1 MKKYILD
8 TNIASLL
15 GGKETKESQKIYDKF
30 YQLNDEDVIM
40 VSIITLYEATYG
52 LKYSEDKKQQEEIRQ
67 NITYIQKYFEIIPL
81 DLQEMELF
89 ADLKVL
95 YKKKTGINK
104 KAMKK
109 NDLDILIASTA
120 MAENAT
126 LISSDGIFERLS
138 EIEPKFKWENWLKQS
153 NLHYY

>member
-1 MKKYILD
+1 MRKFILD

-15 GGKETKESQKIYDKF
+15 GGAKTRESQKIYEKF
-30 YQLNDEDVIM
+30 YQLDDEDIIM
-40 VSIITLYEATYG
+40 VSIITLYEANYG
-52 LKYSEDKKQQEEIRQ
+52 LKHSEDKKQKEEIRQ
-67 NITYIQKYFEIIPL
+67 NITYIQKYFKIIPL
-81 DLQEMELF
+81 DLREMELF

-120 MAENAT
+120 MAENAI
-126 LISSDGIFERLS
+126 LISDDGIFEKLS
-138 EIEPKFKWENWLKQS
+138 EIEPNFKYENWL
-153 NLHYY
+153 N

>member
-15 GGKETKESQKIYDKF
+15 GSEATQENQKIYEKF
-30 YQLNDEDVIM
+30 YQLDDEDVVM
-40 VSIITLYEATYG
+40 VSIVTLYEATYG
-52 LKYSEDKKQQEEIRQ
+52 LKHSEDKIQQEEIHQ
-67 NITYIQKYFEIIPL
+67 NIAYIRKYFEIIPL
-81 DLQEMELF
+81 DLREMELF

-109 NDLDILIASTA
+109 NDLDLLIASTA

-126 LISSDGIFERLS
+126 LISDDTIFEKLS
-138 EIEPKFKWENWLKQS
+138 AIEPRFKWENWLR
-153 NLHYY
+153 N

>member
-15 GGKETKESQKIYDKF
+15 GSEENEENRFLFDKF
-30 YQLNDEDVIM
+30 YNLEDDDIVM
-40 VSIITLYEATYG
+40 VSVITLYEVYYG
-52 LKYSEDKKQQEEIRQ
+52 LKNSQDKEQQEEIRQ
-67 NITYIQKYFEIIPL
+67 NIEFIQRFFEIVSL
-81 DLQEMELF
+81 DLKEMELY

-95 YKKKTGINK
+95 YKKHTGINK

-120 MAENAT
+120 MAENAI
-126 LISSDGIFERLS
+126 LISYDGIFEKLS
-138 EIEPKFKWENWLKQS
+138 EIEPKFKYENWLK
-153 NLHYY
+153 

>member
-8 TNIASLL
+8 TNVASLL
-15 GGKETKESQKIYDKF
+15 GSEETNENQKIYEKF
-30 YQLNDEDVIM
+30 YQLDDEDVVM
-40 VSIITLYEATYG
+40 VSIVTLYEATYG
-52 LKYSEDKKQQEEIRQ
+52 LKHSEDEEQQEEIRQ
-67 NITYIQKYFEIIPL
+67 NIAYIRKYFEIIPL
-81 DLQEMELF
+81 DLREMELF

-126 LISSDGIFERLS
+126 LISDDGIFEKLS
-138 EIEPKFKWENWLKQS
+138 KIEPKFKWGNWL
-153 NLHYY
+153 N

>member
-15 GGKETKESQKIYDKF
+15 GSEENDENRLIFDKF
-30 YQLNDEDVIM
+30 YSLEDDDVVM
-40 VSIITLYEATYG
+40 VSVITLYEAYYG
-52 LKYSEDKKQQEEIRQ
+52 LKNSEDEEQQVEIRE
-67 NITYIQKYFEIIPL
+67 NIEYIQRFFEIVPL
-81 DLQEMELF
+81 DLKEMELY

-95 YKKKTGINK
+95 YKKSTGINK
-104 KAMKK
+104 KSMKK

-126 LISSDGIFERLS
+126 LISYDGIFKKLS
-138 EIEPKFKWENWLKQS
+138 EIEPKFKWENWLK
-153 NLHYY
+153 

>member
-15 GGKETKESQKIYDKF
+15 GSEETQENRKIYEKF
-30 YQLNDEDVIM
+30 YQLDDEDVVM
-40 VSIITLYEATYG
+40 VSIVTLYEATYG
-52 LKYSEDKKQQEEIRQ
+52 LKHSEDEEQQEEIRQ
-67 NITYIQKYFEIIPL
+67 NIAYIRKYFEIIPL
-81 DLQEMELF
+81 DLREMEFF

-126 LISSDGIFERLS
+126 LISDDSIFEKLS
-138 EIEPKFKWENWLKQS
+138 EIEPKFKWENWLK
-153 NLHYY
+153 

>member
-15 GGKETKESQKIYDKF
+15 GSEETQENQKIYEKF
-30 YQLNDEDVIM
+30 YQLDDEDMVM
-40 VSIITLYEATYG
+40 VSIVTLYEATYG
-52 LKYSEDKKQQEEIRQ
+52 LKHSEDEEQQEEIRQ
-67 NITYIQKYFEIIPL
+67 NIAYIRKYFEIIPL
-81 DLQEMELF
+81 DLREMELF

-126 LISSDGIFERLS
+126 LISDDSIFEKLS
-138 EIEPKFKWENWLKQS
+138 EIEPKFKWKNWLK
-153 NLHYY
+153 

>member
-15 GGKETKESQKIYDKF
+15 GSKETKDNRKIYEKF
-30 YQLNDEDVIM
+30 YQLNDEDVVM
-40 VSIITLYEATYG
+40 VSIVTLYEATYG
-52 LKYSEDKKQQEEIRQ
+52 LKHSEDEEQQEEIRQ
-67 NITYIQKYFEIIPL
+67 NIAYIRKYFEIIPL
-81 DLQEMELF
+81 DLREMELF

-120 MAENAT
+120 MAESAT
-126 LISSDGIFERLS
+126 LISDDGIFEKLS
-138 EIEPKFKWENWLKQS
+138 EIEPKFKWENWLT
-153 NLHYY
+153 

>member
-15 GGKETKESQKIYDKF
+15 GSEETEENQKIYEKF
-30 YQLNDEDVIM
+30 YQLDDEDVVM
-40 VSIITLYEATYG
+40 VSIVTLYEATYG
-52 LKYSEDKKQQEEIRQ
+52 LKHSEDEEQQEEIRQ
-67 NITYIQKYFEIIPL
+67 NIAYIRKYFEIIPL
-81 DLQEMELF
+81 DLREMELF

-126 LISSDGIFERLS
+126 LISDDSIFEKLS
-138 EIEPKFKWENWLKQS
+138 EIEPKFKWENWLK
-153 NLHYY
+153 

>member
-15 GGKETKESQKIYDKF
+15 GSEENDENKLIFDKF
-30 YQLNDEDVIM
+30 YSLEDDDIVM
-40 VSIITLYEATYG
+40 VSVITLYEVYYG
-52 LKYSEDKKQQEEIRQ
+52 LKNSEDEEQQEEIRQ
-67 NITYIQKYFEIIPL
+67 NIEFIQKFFEIVPL
-81 DLQEMELF
+81 DLKEMELY

-95 YKKKTGINK
+95 YKKHTGINRK
-104 KAMKK
+104 SMKK

-126 LISSDGIFERLS
+126 LISYDGIFKTLE
-138 EIEPKFKWENWLKQS
+138 EIEPKFKWENWLI
-153 NLHYY
+153 

>member
-15 GGKETKESQKIYDKF
+15 GSEETQENRKIYEKF
-30 YQLNDEDVIM
+30 YQLDDEDVVM
-40 VSIITLYEATYG
+40 VSIVTLYEATYG
-52 LKYSEDKKQQEEIRQ
+52 LKHSEDEEQQEEIRQ
-67 NITYIQKYFEIIPL
+67 NIAYIRKYFEIIPL
-81 DLQEMELF
+81 DLREMELF

-126 LISSDGIFERLS
+126 LISDDSIFEKLS
-138 EIEPKFKWENWLKQS
+138 EIEPKFKWENWLK
-153 NLHYY
+153 

>member
-15 GGKETKESQKIYDKF
+15 GSKETKENRKIYEKF
-30 YQLNDEDVIM
+30 YQLNDEDVVM
-40 VSIITLYEATYG
+40 VSIVTLYEATYG
-52 LKYSEDKKQQEEIRQ
+52 LKHSEDEEQQEEIRQ
-67 NITYIQKYFEIIPL
+67 NIAYIRKYFEIIPL
-81 DLQEMELF
+81 DLREMELF

-120 MAENAT
+120 MAESAT
-126 LISSDGIFERLS
+126 LISDDGIFEKLS
-138 EIEPKFKWENWLKQS
+138 EIEPKFKWENWLT
-153 NLHYY
+153 

>member
-8 TNIASLL
+8 MNIASLL
-15 GGKETKESQKIYDKF
+15 GSEENEENKLIFDKF
-30 YQLNDEDVIM
+30 YNLEDDDIVM
-40 VSIITLYEATYG
+40 VSVITLYEAYYG
-52 LKYSEDKKQQEEIRQ
+52 LKNSEDEKQQEEIRK
-67 NITYIQKYFEIIPL
+67 NIEFVQRFFEIVPL
-81 DLQEMELF
+81 DLKEMELY

-95 YKKKTGINK
+95 YKKSTGINR

-126 LISSDGIFERLS
+126 LISYDGIFEKLS
-138 EIEPKFKWENWLKQS
+138 EIEPKFKWENWLI
-153 NLHYY
+153 

>member
-8 TNIASLL
+8 TNVASLL
-15 GGKETKESQKIYDKF
+15 GSEETNENQKIYEKF
-30 YQLNDEDVIM
+30 YQLDDEDVVM
-40 VSIITLYEATYG
+40 VSIVTLYEATYG
-52 LKYSEDKKQQEEIRQ
+52 LKHSEDEEQQEEIRQ
-67 NITYIQKYFEIIPL
+67 NIAYIRKYFEIIPL
-81 DLQEMELF
+81 DLREMELF

-126 LISSDGIFERLS
+126 LISDDGIFEKLS
-138 EIEPKFKWENWLKQS
+138 EIEPEFKWENWL
-153 NLHYY
+153 N

>member
-15 GGKETKESQKIYDKF
+15 GSEETQENQKIYEKF
-30 YQLNDEDVIM
+30 YQLDDEDVVM
-40 VSIITLYEATYG
+40 VSIVTLYEATYG
-52 LKYSEDKKQQEEIRQ
+52 LKHSEDEEQQEEIRQ
-67 NITYIQKYFEIIPL
+67 NIAYIRKYFEIIPL
-81 DLQEMELF
+81 DLREMELF

-126 LISSDGIFERLS
+126 LISDDSIFEKLS
-138 EIEPKFKWENWLKQS
+138 EIEPKFKWENWL
-153 NLHYY
+153 N

>member
-15 GGKETKESQKIYDKF
+15 GSKETKDNRKIYEKF
-30 YQLNDEDVIM
+30 YQLNDEDVVM
-40 VSIITLYEATYG
+40 VSIVTLYEATYG
-52 LKYSEDKKQQEEIRQ
+52 LKHSEDEEQQEEIRQ
-67 NITYIQKYFEIIPL
+67 NIAYIRKYFEIIPL
-81 DLQEMELF
+81 DLREMELF

-120 MAENAT
+120 MAESAT
-126 LISSDGIFERLS
+126 LISDDGIFEKLS
-138 EIEPKFKWENWLKQS
+138 EIEPKFKWENWLI
-153 NLHYY
+153 

>member
-15 GGKETKESQKIYDKF
+15 GSEETQENQKIYEKF
-30 YQLNDEDVIM
+30 YQLDDEDIVM
-40 VSIITLYEATYG
+40 VSIVTLYEATYG
-52 LKYSEDKKQQEEIRQ
+52 LKYSENKEQQEEIRQ
-67 NITYIQKYFEIIPL
+67 NIAYIRKYFEIIPL
-81 DLQEMELF
+81 DLREMELF

-120 MAENAT
+120 MAENAI
-126 LISSDGIFERLS
+126 LISDDAIFEKLS
-138 EIEPKFKWENWLKQS
+138 EIEPKFKWENWL
-153 NLHYY
+153 N

>member
-15 GGKETKESQKIYDKF
+15 GSEETKENQKIYEKF
-30 YQLNDEDVIM
+30 YQLDDEDVVM
-40 VSIITLYEATYG
+40 VSIVTLYEATYG
-52 LKYSEDKKQQEEIRQ
+52 LKNSEDKIQQEEIRK
-67 NITYIQKYFEIIPL
+67 NIVFIQKYFEIVPL
-81 DLQEMELF
+81 DLREMELF

-95 YKKKTGINK
+95 YKKKTGINR

-126 LISSDGIFERLS
+126 LISDDAIFQKLSD
-138 EIEPKFKWENWLKQS
+138 IEPRFKWENWLK
-153 NLHYY
+153 

>member
-15 GGKETKESQKIYDKF
+15 GSEENEENRLIFDKF
-30 YQLNDEDVIM
+30 YSLEDDDIVM
-40 VSIITLYEATYG
+40 VSVITLYEAYYG
-52 LKYSEDKKQQEEIRQ
+52 LKNSEDEEEEIRQ
-67 NITYIQKYFEIIPL
+67 NIEFIQKFFEIIPL
-81 DLQEMELF
+81 DLKEMELY

-95 YKKKTGINK
+95 YKKHTGINK
-104 KAMKK
+104 KSMKK

-126 LISSDGIFERLS
+126 LISYDGIFKKLS
-138 EIEPKFKWENWLKQS
+138 EIEPKFKWENWLK
-153 NLHYY
+153 

>member
-15 GGKETKESQKIYDKF
+15 GSEENDENKLIFDKF
-30 YQLNDEDVIM
+30 YSLEDDDVVM
-40 VSIITLYEATYG
+40 VSVITLYEAYYG
-52 LKYSEDKKQQEEIRQ
+52 LKNSEDEEQQAEIRE
-67 NITYIQKYFEIIPL
+67 NIEYIQRFFEIVPL
-81 DLQEMELF
+81 DLKEMELY

-95 YKKKTGINK
+95 YKKSTGINK
-104 KAMKK
+104 KSMKK

-126 LISSDGIFERLS
+126 LISYDGIFKKLS
-138 EIEPKFKWENWLKQS
+138 EIEPKFKWENWLK
-153 NLHYY
+153 

>member
-15 GGKETKESQKIYDKF
+15 GSEENDENRLIFDKF
-30 YQLNDEDVIM
+30 YSLEDDDVVM
-40 VSIITLYEATYG
+40 VSVITLYEAYYG
-52 LKYSEDKKQQEEIRQ
+52 LKNSEDEEQQEEIRQ
-67 NITYIQKYFEIIPL
+67 NIEYIQKFFEIIPL
-81 DLQEMELF
+81 DLKEMELY

-95 YKKKTGINK
+95 YKKSTGINK
-104 KAMKK
+104 KSMKK

-126 LISSDGIFERLS
+126 LISYDGIFKKLS
-138 EIEPKFKWENWLKQS
+138 EIEPKFKWENWLI
-153 NLHYY
+153 

>member
-15 GGKETKESQKIYDKF
+15 GSQETEENQKIYEKF
-30 YQLNDEDVIM
+30 YQLEDDDVVM
-40 VSIITLYEATYG
+40 VSIITLYEAYYG
-52 LKYSEDKKQQEEIRQ
+52 LKHSQDKKQQREIEQ
-67 NITYIQKYFEIIPL
+67 NIEFLQKYFEIIPL
-81 DLQEMELF
+81 DLREMELF
-89 ADLKVL
+89 AELKVL
-95 YKKKTGINK
+95 YKKSTGINK

-126 LISSDGIFERLS
+126 LISDDGIFEKLS
-138 EIEPKFKWENWLKQS
+138 QIEPNFKWENWLK
-153 NLHYY
+153 